1 MYLFSMYVLFI
12 KHNSPSTC
20 QQWWTKILPTGYL
33 WVPQQNR
40 TNKETLQTG
49 YSCCLLSQGW
59 GGGLCQPCPHTC
71 RQCSTD
77 TAPRAAQSS
86 PASLCKECF
95 KHPDSW
101 KPGKATV
108 CNVLSMAAHIHV
120 LLQAGATASLQS
132 LDPCMA
138 QHQPPAAVAGEM
150 PAVPA
155 PWEALGSRRGRGPG
169 HACPTLAHTARAG
182 IPSLTPHDCHLCSSC
197 TPQSTPS
204 IQCITV
210 LSTDIGFTALRTL
223 SPQNL
228 MGRLSGLKQTLD
240 GQVLLGQDICLSCE
254 SSDFTEQ
261 HWIPSWKERAKKGV
275 RTNEGRDMLSE
286 DKIILNNLYFC

>member
-169 HACPTLAHTARAG
+169 HACPTLAHRARAG
-182 IPSLTPHDCHLCSSC
+182 IPSLTPHGLPSLLILHTTKHTLNPMHHCPVHWHWFYCSKNTVPSEPDGTFEWSQADIRWTSASGPRHLSFLW
-197 TPQSTPS
+197 
-204 IQCITV
+204 V
-210 LSTDIGFTALRTL
+210 FWLYWATL
-223 SPQNL
+223 NSF
-228 MGRLSGLKQTLD
+228 LKGT
-240 GQVLLGQDICLSCE
+240 G
-254 SSDFTEQ
+254 
-261 HWIPSWKERAKKGV
+261 KER
-275 RTNEGRDMLSE
+275 SE
-286 DKIILNNLYFC
+286 NKWG